1 MISQD
6 VIEAAA
12 QRLREAQAQ
21 GEPCAPVRELI
32 GEANIE
38 AAYAVQK
45 VNNDLRVAQ
54 IVVNFFHSISGFN
67 VFLPN
72 QFPNGCARLSLRLR
86 LPQP

>member
-1 MISQD
+1 MKLLCYLWGMISQD

-54 IVVNFFHSISGFN
+54 GAVVVGQKI
-67 VFLPN
+67 
-72 QFPNGCARLSLRLR
+72 
-86 LPQP
+86 

>member
-1 MISQD
+1 MKLLCYLWGMISQD

-45 VNNDLRVAQ
+45 VNNDLRK
-54 IVVNFFHSISGFN
+54 G
-67 VFLPN
+67 LWWLDR
-72 QFPNGCARLSLRLR
+72 RLDLHPLQCRSSWA
-86 LPQP
+86 